1 MGVSWNKWFIMENSL
16 LKWMI
21 WENPPFKET
30 PTCIHLKLKDDFFP
44 QPKPAATLPTTQ
56 KKTFHPKDHWTLKT
70 GYFEDLPLLYRFV
83 HPSIGGSKILRARI
97 FLRSPDSKLWL
108 GSWGVWPFC
117 TMTSS
122 LRRFLFL
129 VLFELRVSGWIY
141 TTVSVPHLPIE
152 KIIPPN
158 NARPVFYCFG
168 RMIMKSLD
176 TTYLDDRMWNVWISI
191 LNLNSSQ

>member
-1 MGVSWNKWFIMENSL
+1 MYPPETQRRL
-16 LKWMI
+16 LS
-21 WENPPFKET
+21 
-30 PTCIHLKLKDDFFP
+30 
-44 QPKPAATLPTTQ
+44 TTQ
-56 KKTFHPKDHWTLKT
+56 TGGDFANHPKKKTFHPKDHWTLKT
-70 GYFEDLPLLYRFV
+70 GYFEDLPLLHRFV

-168 RMIMKSLD
+168 RMIMKSLGHNLPWWQD
-176 TTYLDDRMWNVWISI
+176 VKCLDFNPQ
-191 LNLNSSQ
+191 SQ